1 MTKIWYFFDKLR
13 NRNRI
18 LTPLLVAQ
26 TLFVETRLSL
36 YMCLHGLY
44 VMNIKQRELQ
54 GCWKANS
61 RVVWGFFLPGFET
74 INHL

>member
-44 VMNIKQRELQ
+44 VTNIKQL
-54 GCWKANS
+54 
-61 RVVWGFFLPGFET
+61 
-74 INHL
+74 